1 MAMFMGSISPL
12 RSTKLLPHGLELLET
27 SRIKNFAP
35 QHRGLFCEEQI
46 LRKTWIKSGGTP
58 RATGGNKEIVK
69 RKKCVLN

>member
-1 MAMFMGSISPL
+1 
-12 RSTKLLPHGLELLET
+12 LELLET

-35 QHRGLFCEEQI
+35 QHRGLFGEEQI

-58 RATGGNKEIVK
+58 RATGGNEEIVK